1 MPEPRARRRT
11 VMSLDETA
19 RSQIRRWIDTTGLT
33 QTQLATAIG
42 RNQAWMSR
50 YLAGEFDADL
60 TTLEQMAGVFSHT
73 IAELLLVPPQPDEA
87 RLILNY
93 RACRPD
99 ARQTLLQVSD
109 AMSSRVRA
117 RGKSRR

>member
-1 MPEPRARRRT
+1 MPEPRARRRG

-19 RSQIRRWIDTTGLT
+19 RSQIRRWIDTTGFT

-60 TTLEQMAGVFSHT
+60 STLEQMAGVFSHT
-73 IAELLLVPPQPDEA
+73 IAELLLVPPQADEA

-99 ARQTLLQVSD
+99 ARQTLLAVSD
-109 AMSSRVRA
+109 AMCARSRV
-117 RGKSRR
+117 RGKSRK

>member
-117 RGKSRR
+117 RGKSRK

>member
-73 IAELLLVPPQPDEA
+73 IAELLLVPPSPDEA
-87 RLILNY
+87 RLVLNY

-117 RGKSRR
+117 RGKSRK